1 VRQAQPAKP
10 TEGEKSAP
18 RPRLYRGDIARTV
31 LIVAAVAIL
40 LLVLWQL
47 SGVILLIFASILV
60 AILFRSLAEPIER
73 FTPIRSPWSLL
84 LAVIV
89 VVLFIAGFSVLL
101 GTQIEAQ
108 IRGLIAQLP
117 ELWKSLEDQLGIANL
132 GQMIA
137 DRLQEF
143 FSRGET
149 VANVAGLTLSLFDII
164 LSAALVLVAGVYIA
178 ARPTAYRDGFLLLF
192 PGTARERVARTVDKT
207 ARALRHWL
215 VGQLV
220 AMAIIGVLTA
230 GGLALL
236 GVPSALALG
245 FIAGVTDF
253 VPIVGPIFGAVPAVL
268 LGFSISPTTAL
279 WVIALYLVIQQIEGN
294 VVQPVVQRRAVDLPP
309 ALTLFALVAFGVLFG
324 PLGVVFATPLAVV
337 ALVSV
342 KQLYVSDILGEKVHV
357 PGEDG
362 DSAG

>member
-1 VRQAQPAKP
+1 VPQAKP
-10 TEGEKSAP
+10 KQGDARTP
-18 RPRLYRGDIARTV
+18 RARVHRGDVARTV
-31 LIVAAVAIL
+31 VIVAAVAIL

-84 LAVIV
+84 LAVIT

-108 IRGLIAQLP
+108 IRELITQLP
-117 ELWKSLEDQLGIANL
+117 DLWKSLEDQLGVANL
-132 GQMIA
+132 GQTIA
-137 DRLQEF
+137 NRLQEF
-143 FSRGET
+143 LSRRET

-178 ARPTAYRDGFLLLF
+178 ARPSAYRDGFLLLF
-192 PGTARERVARTVDKT
+192 PGTVRERVARTADET

-279 WVIALYLVIQQIEGN
+279 WVIALYLLIQQIEGN
-294 VVQPVVQRRAVDLPP
+294 VVQPIVQRRAVDLPP

-337 ALVSV
+337 VLVAV
-342 KQLYVSDILGEKVHV
+342 KQLYVSDLLGETVHV
-357 PGEDG
+357 PGEEGKADG
-362 DSAG
+362 

>member
-1 VRQAQPAKP
+1 MR
-10 TEGEKSAP
+10 
-18 RPRLYRGDIARTV
+18 RGDIARTA

-40 LLVLWQL
+40 LLLLWQL

-60 AILFRSLAEPIER
+60 AILLRSLAEPIER

-84 LAVIV
+84 VAVII

-117 ELWKSLEDQLGIANL
+117 ELWKSLEDQLGVADL

-137 DRLQEF
+137 GRLQEF

-178 ARPTAYRDGFLLLF
+178 ARPTAYRDGFLVLF
-192 PGTARERVARTVDKT
+192 PGTMRERVARATEKA

-220 AMAIIGVLTA
+220 AMVIIGVLTA

-279 WVIALYLVIQQIEGN
+279 WVIALYLLIQQIEGN
-294 VVQPVVQRRAVDLPP
+294 VVQPIVQRRAVDLPP

-337 ALVSV
+337 ALVAV

-357 PGEDG
+357 PGETG
-362 DSAG
+362 ESGH